1 MPEFEYDIDP
11 RQPIRPE
18 QEPEQEQEGR
28 RRRFPPESKEELSPA
43 KPIRR
48 PLIDPLFTI
57 SQAIEQAQEGG
68 GHGYRHPSPP
78 PPGPPP
84 KPSPEDLR
92 KIRDVAMRIV
102 QGDINLDEISE
113 FNERFGSELTTMVQ
127 RTISFYNSP
136 ALRRLQESN
145 RYYDSSPARIVRD
158 GD

>member
-11 RQPIRPE
+11 RQLIRPE

-28 RRRFPPESKEELSPA
+28 DRQQFPLPEESTRRSLFPTRQA
-43 KPIRR
+43 K
-48 PLIDPLFTI
+48 
-57 SQAIEQAQEGG
+57 EQAQEGS
-68 GHGYRHPSPP
+68 GHGDRLPSPP

-92 KIRDVAMRIV
+92 KIKDVAMRIV

-113 FNERFGSELTTMVQ
+113 LNQRFATELTAMVQ
-127 RTISFYNSP
+127 RTISFYNSA

-145 RYYDSSPARIVRD
+145 RYYEPFPARIVRH